1 MNRMHG
7 LDIFFLGSLLQSGE
21 DSKAKLICPAKGDL
35 DDASYSGAVDSGVI
49 KGTVYVVRNI

>member
-7 LDIFFLGSLLQSGE
+7 LYVFFLGGLLKSGD

-35 DDASYSGAVDSGVI
+35 DDAADFRTVDSGVI
-49 KGTVYVVRNI
+49 KGTVYVIRNI